1 MRFLVVFFIAI
12 LMIGCSQNQPL
23 KSQTATILIKTPT
36 MKFYDLGF
44 ILEYED
50 YTQIQIYSAG
60 KTLLDLKLY
69 ENSVCKS
76 TFECESSKEFNK
88 KYLSSTYKENF
99 LKELFDKKEKET
111 IFRDKENKILI
122 KIKRD

>member
-12 LMIGCSQNQPL
+12 LMIGCSQNQPV

-76 TFECESSKEFNK
+76 TFKCESYKEFNK